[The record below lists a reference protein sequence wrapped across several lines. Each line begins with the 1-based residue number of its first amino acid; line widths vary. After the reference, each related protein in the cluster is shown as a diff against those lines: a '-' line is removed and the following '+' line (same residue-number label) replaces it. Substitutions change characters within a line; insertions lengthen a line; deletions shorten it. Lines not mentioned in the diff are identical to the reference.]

1 MNEEI
6 REAEEVLM
14 LIKKATMFADPIM
27 KLSTIGIAKLIQFSA
42 RMAKEKIID
51 KKDFRDLQDFIKR
64 TDGNFDVINIPVDQ
78 KLRLGANAYPVREF
92 ENLKESG
99 VRFMEMPD
107 LNKEDHYVQLAV
119 CKEDREIFDS
129 WFGRYLGNKMSGGEK
144 SIDSLL
150 AYKKRKTSI
159 FSVPFEG
166 NEDVFRADF
175 DAMKINYT
183 VLPDLK
189 LGDGQVQIMVANY
202 DAEKVKQWYKLY
214 QEAMLKQGKETEPL
228 NKIDMETYQKTAEMS
243 TEEYINTGDEK
254 VKEANQ
260 KYENKKSSAK
270 KVQLAED
277 KVDYDYYDGNKM
289 YQKFTINKETL
300 VDSIDKRAFPESFKD
315 YFVSKVPGT
324 PKSESVYLAIP
335 KEQVFLSEDSK
346 TYIAFCDKSSKP
358 FLFNQNLNVI
368 GSENRPFAREL
379 FEKYYKLSEKEKKK
393 AQTAQKKM
401 EMAAGKTV
409 PKKQVKAPI
418 PPIKAK

>member
-64 TDGNFDVINIPVDQ
+64 TDGNFDVINIPVDY
-78 KLRLGANAYPVREF
+78 KLRLGSDAYPVKEF
-92 ENLKESG
+92 NDLKESG
-99 VRFMEMPD
+99 VRFFEMPD
-107 LNKEDHYVQLAV
+107 LNKEDHFVQIAV
-119 CKEDREIFDS
+119 SKEDREIFDA
-129 WFGRYLGNKMSGGEK
+129 WYAKYLNAKMSGGEK
-144 SIDSLL
+144 NVDSLL
-150 AYKKRKTSI
+150 AFTKRKTSI

-166 NEDVFRADF
+166 NEDVFRTDF

-189 LGDGQVQIMVANY
+189 LGDGQVQIMVANC
-202 DAEKVKQWYKLY
+202 DAKKMEQWYKLY
-214 QEAMLKQGKETEPL
+214 QEAMLKQGKEVEPL

-315 YFVSKVPGT
+315 HFVSKVPGT
-324 PKSESVYLAIP
+324 PKSKPVYLAIP

-358 FLFNQNLNVI
+358 FLFNQDLNVI

-409 PKKQVKAPI
+409 PKKQVKAPN

>member
-1 MNEEI
+1 
-6 REAEEVLM
+6 
-14 LIKKATMFADPIM
+14 
-27 KLSTIGIAKLIQFSA
+27 
-42 RMAKEKIID
+42 
-51 KKDFRDLQDFIKR
+51 
-64 TDGNFDVINIPVDQ
+64 
-78 KLRLGANAYPVREF
+78 
-92 ENLKESG
+92 
-99 VRFMEMPD
+99 
-107 LNKEDHYVQLAV
+107 
-119 CKEDREIFDS
+119 
-129 WFGRYLGNKMSGGEK
+129 
-144 SIDSLL
+144 
-150 AYKKRKTSI
+150 
-159 FSVPFEG
+159 
-166 NEDVFRADF
+166 
-175 DAMKINYT
+175 
-183 VLPDLK
+183 
-189 LGDGQVQIMVANY
+189 
-202 DAEKVKQWYKLY
+202 
-214 QEAMLKQGKETEPL
+214 
-228 NKIDMETYQKTAEMS
+228 METYQKTAEMS

>member
-1 MNEEI
+1 M
-6 REAEEVLM
+6 
-14 LIKKATMFADPIM
+14 KKWCQP
-27 KLSTIGIAKLIQFSA
+27 IAKQLYPDADIHITGYENSGFPDDFFDVAIGNVPFGNYQVFD
-42 RMAKEKIID
+42 RRYEKQHFMIHDYFFAKTLDQLRSGGIIAFITSKGTMD
-51 KKDFRDLQDFIKR
+51 KKSDTVRAYLSQR
-64 TDGNFDVINIPVDQ
+64 AE
-78 KLRLGANAYPVREF
+78 LLGAIRLPNNAFKNNAGTEVTSDILFFQKREGISYDTP
-92 ENLKESG
+92 EWLNLG
-99 VRFMEMPD
+99 V
-107 LNKEDHYVQLAV
+107 
-119 CKEDREIFDS
+119 
-129 WFGRYLGNKMSGGEK
+129 
-144 SIDSLL
+144 
-150 AYKKRKTSI
+150 
-159 FSVPFEG
+159 
-166 NEDVFRADF
+166 NEDGIELNQYFITHPE
-175 DAMKINYT
+175 MI
-183 VLPDLK
+183 L
-189 LGDGQVQIMVANY
+189 
-202 DAEKVKQWYKLY
+202 AEKVKQWYKLY

-289 YQKFTINKETL
+289 YQKFTKNKETL